1 MANLETFSYDN
12 KVVRNFAWA
21 SIIFGVIGMLVG
33 VIVAFQLVF
42 PSLNLGVSE
51 LSFGRLRPLHT
62 ML

>member
-42 PSLNLGVSE
+42 PSLNLGIS
-51 LSFGRLRPLHT
+51 
-62 ML
+62 

>member
-12 KVVRNFAWA
+12 KIVRNFAWA

-42 PSLNLGVSE
+42 IPMQ
-51 LSFGRLRPLHT
+51 FFLH
-62 ML
+62 L